1 MKRTVELGFLLAVAL
16 ILSYVESLIP
26 FTFGI
31 PGIKLGLPNL
41 IVLLLLYSARIP
53 AKGAS
58 FVGERLADCFVRVS
72 VRESVFDSLC
82 VCWSAV
88 QFYGYGDCAEV
99 QVFFHGRGECTWRC
113 VS

>member
-53 AKGAS
+53 AKGA
-58 FVGERLADCFVRVS
+58 
-72 VRESVFDSLC
+72 REALLVTGLRIVLSGFLFGSL
-82 VCWSAV
+82 
-88 QFYGYGDCAEV
+88 Y
-99 QVFFHGRGECTWRC
+99 
-113 VS
+113 